1 MLKEKIINRTSFIF
15 LGLLAI
21 ILIIISRF
29 SQNSLPVL
37 SLVLQPNSDLAVLV
51 SNGQTYQAEVE
62 FEILDQQQA
71 WHIKTSE
78 DLFDQMDLFS
88 LVNLEDKNYLEIL
101 FFYRLADRAGLIT
114 PKIYPVMLKV
124 DNNNSQLH
132 LLIQSWSESLV
143 EQNQRPVNDLTFD
156 DNKLFESF
164 LELLIIRKKNFDP
177 EEFANLSDL
186 DSLACSLAHAEI
198 TPPRYFGLFF
208 NSAKGK
214 TEVLPWW
221 NANLN
226 ASTDHVSLIDNF
238 FINSNGQA
246 KKDQCLLEILGDEQ
260 QLEQDLDWIS
270 QTQKYLRLPLS
281 SINSEVQAKDLK
293 KKYSQLHQQLTA
305 NTVPSFIS
313 PTKDEA
319 MILSGSHTFTETII
333 IPRNT
338 QLTILPGT
346 TLRFM
351 PGISLLSYSPVIA
364 QGTQSAPILISSATS
379 EPWGAFAVID
389 TNDQASKFEYVT
401 IENAAHAVVNNT
413 TFTGGLA
420 VHYSDVE
427 IRNSIF
433 RNNHGDDG
441 ANIKYAH
448 AIIQDNQ
455 FIDNEFDGLDLDI
468 VTGEIKNNL
477 FANNGNDGLDVSFN
491 QAIIKDNIMQNNSDK
506 CLSLGEQSLAPVTNN
521 TLSDCIMGAA
531 VKDLS
536 DILFE
541 NNLIKNNQQG
551 IAVYQKKPIFGGAII
566 RLKNNQ
572 FEDNQENTW
581 IDDLSEIIY
590 EKQ

>member
-15 LGLLAI
+15 LGLLTI
-21 ILIIISRF
+21 ILIIVSRF
-29 SQNSLPVL
+29 SQNSLPLL

-78 DLFDQMDLFS
+78 DLFNQMDLFS
-88 LVNLEDKNYLEIL
+88 LVNLENKNYLEIL
-101 FFYRLADRAGLIT
+101 FFYRLANRAGLIT
-114 PKIYPVMLKV
+114 PKIYPVMLEV

-132 LLIQSWSESLV
+132 LLIQSWSKSLA
-143 EQNQRPVNDLTFD
+143 EQNQRPINDLTFD
-156 DNKLFESF
+156 DNKLFKPF
-164 LELLIIRKKNFDP
+164 LKLLTAKKKNFDP
-177 EEFANLSDL
+177 EEFAGLSDL

-198 TPPRYFGLFF
+198 TSPHYFGLFF

-214 TEVLPWW
+214 TEVFSWW
-221 NANLN
+221 NDNLN
-226 ASTDHVSLIDNF
+226 ASTDHASLIDKA
-238 FINSNGQA
+238 Q
-246 KKDQCLLEILGDEQ
+246 KDQCLLEILGDEQ
-260 QLEQDLDWIS
+260 QLEQDLNWIS

-281 SINSEVQAKDLK
+281 SLNSEIQAKDLK
-293 KKYSQLHQQLTA
+293 KKYSRLHQQLTA
-305 NTVPSFIS
+305 QSEFKVSDSSEVTLDGSSDGGTIITF
-313 PTKDEA
+313 
-319 MILSGSHTFTETII
+319 SGSHTFTETII

-351 PGISLLSYSPVIA
+351 PGVSLVSYSPVIA
-364 QGTQSAPILISSATS
+364 QGTQSAPILITSVTS

-389 TNDQASKFEYVT
+389 INDQTSKFEYVT

-455 FIDNEFDGLDLDI
+455 FIDNEFEGLDLDI
-468 VTGEIKNNL
+468 VTGEVKNNL
-477 FANNGNDGLDVSFN
+477 FGFRLPWPHMHRHSQDKLALKSTLAGDTHFFDVARF
-491 QAIIKDNIMQNNSDK
+491 DNRPCFI
-506 CLSLGEQSLAPVTNN
+506 
-521 TLSDCIMGAA
+521 
-531 VKDLS
+531 
-536 DILFE
+536 
-541 NNLIKNNQQG
+541 
-551 IAVYQKKPIFGGAII
+551 
-566 RLKNNQ
+566 
-572 FEDNQENTW
+572 
-581 IDDLSEIIY
+581 
-590 EKQ
+590 